1 MRNQKME
8 FGYTLEVQDTLKT
21 FYCFQLIYVYI
32 NTKCWPKSVAGNN
45 KEQTIIRNLVFA
57 QLFK

>member
-1 MRNQKME
+1 ME